1 MLVLAEQ
8 LQKTVPDKYRI
19 IRELSRGGMS
29 RVFLAKDIKLER
41 DVAIKVLS
49 PDLVDPAAIE
59 RFRLEVAGAARLQH
73 PTIIPLIEVGS
84 VLMDNNRPVP
94 FYVMPYAPGESVRS
108 RLSYEGP
115 FSISATVRLLRD
127 VFGALEH
134 AHGFGL
140 VHRDI
145 KPENIYLS
153 GSHAVLAD
161 FGIAK
166 AVARQRSDHVI
177 TNPGETVGTP
187 AYMAAE
193 QLAGDPETDHRADI
207 YSVGVVAYELLAGR
221 LPWRGKSPS
230 ERLSAQVR
238 GEMQP
243 LSDVRDDIPEQLLTT
258 IERCLA
264 YRADDRVQSATDA
277 LRMLEGLTIRHSV
290 ASFAITERLAAVP
303 KWRQTLTAL
312 ALQLLPFAR
321 ALLFAVWV
329 FANVV
334 YAGMRAQ
341 NSASAGRTLS
351 FVAGLPGTL
360 VSRFAVRE
368 GSERAYGIELPRR

>member
-1 MLVLAEQ
+1 
-8 LQKTVPDKYRI
+8 
-19 IRELSRGGMS
+19 
-29 RVFLAKDIKLER
+29 
-41 DVAIKVLS
+41 
-49 PDLVDPAAIE
+49 
-59 RFRLEVAGAARLQH
+59 
-73 PTIIPLIEVGS
+73 
-84 VLMDNNRPVP
+84 
-94 FYVMPYAPGESVRS
+94 VRS

-127 VFGALEH
+127 VLGALEH

-166 AVARQRSDHVI
+166 AVAGQRGDHAI

-193 QLAGDPETDHRADI
+193 QLAGDPNTDHRADI

-238 GEMQP
+238 GELQP
-243 LSDVRDDIPEQLLTT
+243 LSDVRDDIPEQLLET
-258 IERCLA
+258 IDRCLA
-264 YRADDRVQSATDA
+264 FNAEERVQTATDA
-277 LRMLEGLTIRHSV
+277 LRMLDGLTIRHSV
-290 ASFAITERLAAVP
+290 ASFAVTAPLTAIP

-312 ALQLLPFAR
+312 RSQLLPFAK
-321 ALLFAVWV
+321 ALAFAIWV
-329 FANVV
+329 FANVA

-341 NSASAGRTLS
+341 NSPSFGRTIA
-351 FVAGLPGTL
+351 FIGGLPGTL
-360 VSRFAVRE
+360 VSRFAVSE
-368 GSERAYGIELPRR
+368 GSEHAYGIELPRR

>member
-29 RVFLAKDIKLER
+29 RVFLAKDIRLER

-59 RFRLEVAGAARLQH
+59 RFRLEVAGAAKLQH

-84 VLMDNNRPVP
+84 VLVDNKRPVP

-108 RLSYEGP
+108 RLLYEGP

-134 AHGFGL
+134 AHGVGL

-166 AVARQRSDHVI
+166 AVARQRSDNVL

-193 QLAGDPETDHRADI
+193 QLAGDPNTDHRADI

-221 LPWRGKSPS
+221 IPWRGKSPS
-230 ERLSAQVR
+230 ERLAAQVR

-243 LSDVRDDIPEQLLTT
+243 LTDIRNDIPEQLVAT

-264 YRADDRVQSATDA
+264 YKADDRLQSATDA
-277 LRMLEGLTIRHSV
+277 LKLLESV
-290 ASFAITERLAAVP
+290 ALRPSSTAFAITEQVNPVPAYKQALIRLRAN
-303 KWRQTLTAL
+303 AL
-312 ALQLLPFAR
+312 PATKAI
-321 ALLFAVWV
+321 LFAIWL

-341 NSASAGRTLS
+341 NAPFAGRA
-351 FVAGLPGTL
+351 VAFIAGFPGTL
-360 VSRFAVRE
+360 VSLAVVTE
-368 GSERAYGIELPRR
+368 GSERAYGIALPRR